1 MDLTSNVVINIYS
14 IAILIVIGI
23 QSLRQ
28 DEKDT
33 PQFKIYML
41 MLQVTIIL
49 LIVDILSRF
58 DGNVGTFYPVINH
71 IGNFLIFLLNPILPS
86 LWLLYVFYE
95 IFHDIDNLKRIFY
108 PLVAIDVIHAF
119 MVILSQFYGWFYYI
133 DSNNIY
139 HRGPIYWFASLI
151 TIVMILI
158 SLILILINH
167 KKIGKK
173 HFLSLVLFVVIQY
186 TGIILQL
193 VFYGISIMLNC
204 VVLSLMIVFLNIQNY
219 SMYNDFLTGV
229 NNRKKL
235 EIYLK
240 DKINSCNENKTFS
253 AIMIDLNNFKSI
265 NDNFGH
271 GVGDHALQISAKILN
286 SCIRTNDFIGRYGGD
301 EFVIVLD
308 ISDKEDLEEV
318 VSRINHSAEIYNES
332 SSDYFTISFSMGYA
346 VYNYYTQ
353 MTIDEFLKQ
362 IDILMY
368 ENKHVSKKVKKIY

>member
-1 MDLTSNVVINIYS
+1 MDLTNNIVINSYS

-28 DEKDT
+28 DDKGT
-33 PQFKIYML
+33 LRFKLYML
-41 MLQVTIIL
+41 MLQVTIML

-86 LWLLYVFYE
+86 LWLLYVFCE
-95 IFHDIDNLKRIFY
+95 IFKDIDNLKRLFY
-108 PLVAIDVIHAF
+108 PLVAIDFIHAF

-139 HRGPIYWFASLI
+139 YRGPFYWFTSLI

-167 KKIGKK
+167 KKIEKK
-173 HFLSLVLFVVIQY
+173 HFLSLILFVAIQSM
-186 TGIILQL
+186 GIILQL
-193 VFYGISIMLNC
+193 TFYGISIMLNC
-204 VVLSLMIVFLNIQNY
+204 VVLSLLIVFLNIQN
-219 SMYNDFLTGV
+219 SSLYNDFLTGV

-271 GVGDHALQISAKILN
+271 GVGDHALQISAEILKN
-286 SCIRTNDFIGRYGGD
+286 CIRTNDFIGRYGGD
-301 EFVIVLD
+301 EFVIILD
-308 ISDKEDLEEV
+308 ISDIKDLEEIV
-318 VSRINHSAEIYNES
+318 YRINHSAEIYNES
-332 SSDYFTISFSMGYA
+332 SSDPFTISFSMGYA
-346 VYNYYTQ
+346 VYNYHAK
-353 MTIDEFLKQ
+353 MMIDEFLKQ

-368 ENKHVSKKVKKIY
+368 ENKHASKN